1 MPSSVSIFASR
12 CVGAVAVLAA
22 LQAWGAEPL
31 TLAEAQRLA
40 VGRSQQLAA
49 NESSAAAARRMAQAA
64 SQLPDPV
71 LKFGIDN
78 LPISGPDRFSLTND
92 FMTMRR
98 IGLMQEL
105 PGADKRRLRGQR
117 GAQEALKLQA
127 ERDVI
132 RVGVLRNTALAWLD
146 RSYALAARQLVLRQM
161 EETRLQVQ
169 AAQAA
174 YRGAKGS
181 QSDVFMAQGAVG
193 LLEDKLAQAERQA
206 DNARVLLARWVGDD
220 AARPPVGTPA
230 WQTTEMEQG
239 ITTEHLET
247 HPEVAAAGAAVQAA
261 QVDVFLAEAN
271 KRPDWTVE
279 ATYQQ
284 RGSAYANMVSIGLT
298 VPLQIDR
305 ANRQDQEVA
314 AKKAQ
319 VDEALARYE
328 DLLRSQE
335 AEVSVMLNDW
345 RTGKQRV
352 ARYTD
357 SLVPLAQ
364 QRTAAALSAYRGG
377 KAELAVVLAA
387 RRDELELRIQAL
399 AVELETARA
408 WANLNFITVDH
419 EMATLEGSKP

>member
-1 MPSSVSIFASR
+1 MSCSVSFVRRTA
-12 CVGAVAVLAA
+12 CAVAVLAA

-31 TLAEAQRLA
+31 TLAQAQRLA
-40 VGRSQQLAA
+40 VARSQQLLA

-78 LPISGPDRFSLTND
+78 LPINGPDRFSLTND

-146 RSYALAARQLVLRQM
+146 RFYALASRELVLRQL

-169 AAQAA
+169 AAEAA
-174 YRGAKGS
+174 YRGARGS
-181 QSDVFMAQGAVG
+181 QADVFMAQGAVG
-193 LLEDKLAQAERQA
+193 MLDDKLAQVERQA
-206 DNARVLLARWVGDD
+206 DNAAVLLARWVGDD
-220 AARPPVGTPA
+220 ARRPPVGAPA
-230 WQTTEMEQG
+230 WQATGMDQG
-239 ITTEHLET
+239 VTSEHLET
-247 HPEVAAAGAAVQAA
+247 HPEVAVAGAAVRAA
-261 QVDVFLAEAN
+261 QVEVFLAEAN

-279 ATYQQ
+279 AAYQQ
-284 RGSAYANMVSIGLT
+284 RGSAYSNMVSIGLT
-298 VPLQIDR
+298 VPLQLDR

-328 DLLRSQE
+328 DLLRNME
-335 AEVSVMLNDW
+335 AEVAVTLNDW
-345 RTGKQRV
+345 RSGKQRV
-352 ARYTD
+352 SRYAE

-364 QRTAAALSAYRGG
+364 QRTAAALAAYRGG
-377 KAELAVVLAA
+377 KADLAMVLAA

-408 WANLNFITVDH
+408 WANLNFISVEH

>member
-1 MPSSVSIFASR
+1 MFSSLSFVR
-12 CVGAVAVLAA
+12 RAVCALVVLAA
-22 LQAWGAEPL
+22 LPAWGAEPL

-40 VGRSQQLAA
+40 VGRSQQLLA
-49 NESSAAAARRMAQAA
+49 NEASAAAARRMAHAA

-78 LPISGPDRFSLTND
+78 LPLNGPDRFSLTSD

-98 IGLMQEL
+98 IALMQEL

-117 GAQEALKLQA
+117 GAQEALKVQA
-127 ERDVI
+127 ERDVV

-146 RSYALAARQLVLRQM
+146 RFYALASRELVVRQL
-161 EETRLQVQ
+161 EEARLQVQ
-169 AAQAA
+169 AAEAA

-181 QSDVFMAQGAVG
+181 QADVFMAHGAVG
-193 LLEDKLAQAERQA
+193 MLDDKLAQADRQA
-206 DNARVLLARWVGDD
+206 DNATVMLARWVGDD
-220 AARPPVGTPA
+220 ARRLPVGAPA
-230 WQTTEMEQG
+230 WQTTDMEQG
-239 ITTEHLET
+239 VTTDHLET
-247 HPEVAAAGAAVQAA
+247 HPEVAVAGAVVRAA

-284 RGSAYANMVSIGLT
+284 RGPAYSNMVSIGLS
-298 VPLQIDR
+298 VPLQFDR

-314 AKKAQ
+314 ARKAQ

-335 AEVSVMLNDW
+335 AEVGVLLNDW
-345 RTGKQRV
+345 RSGKLRV
-352 ARYTD
+352 ARYAG
-357 SLVPLAQ
+357 SLLPLAQ
-364 QRTAAALSAYRGG
+364 HRTAAALSAYRGG
-377 KAELAVVLAA
+377 KGELAMVLAA
-387 RRDELELRIQAL
+387 RRDELEVRIQAL

-408 WANLNFITVDH
+408 WANLNFISVDH
-419 EMATLEGSKP
+419 ESAPLEGSKP